1 LAEPGTP
8 SSEFLRRLTAP
19 WTERSGQFSPLKA
32 AIFVGILAPGA
43 YFTVRYFQGA
53 LDASLWQILVR
64 ESGLWAIR
72 FLMLTL
78 AITPLKAILA
88 WPQLTSLRR
97 MLGLAALGYTT
108 VHLLAFSADL
118 TFDLGAIAAEL
129 AFRLYLAVGTIA
141 FLIMI
146 PLGLTSTD
154 GMVKRLGGPK
164 WKSLH
169 QLAYVIGFLS
179 VLHFFLLLLK
189 LITPE
194 ATIWAGLFVWM
205 MAYRGVTAWVGRPG
219 KWWGLGLVA
228 VAAIATMLMEAA
240 FFLFLSTLGT
250 DRVFMILLA
259 NWTGQAGL
267 RPGGLVAILLFGLW
281 VVGISRGEYKAMVRA
296 SA

>member
-1 LAEPGTP
+1 
-8 SSEFLRRLTAP
+8 LTAS
-19 WTERSGQFSPLKA
+19 WTDRSGEFSPLKA
-32 AIFVGILAPGA
+32 TVFAGVLAPGA

-97 MLGLAALGYTT
+97 MLGVAALGYTT
-108 VHLLAFSADL
+108 VHLLAYSADL
-118 TFDLGAIAAEL
+118 TFDLATIAAEL
-129 AFRLYLAVGTIA
+129 AFRLYLAVGTMA

-154 GMVKRLGGPK
+154 GMVKRLGGPI
-164 WKSLH
+164 WKRLH

-194 ATIWAGLFVWM
+194 AIIWAGLFVWM
-205 MAYRGVTAWVGRPG
+205 MAFRVVTARVGRPG

-228 VAAIATMLMEAA
+228 GAAIATMLMEAG
-240 FFLFLSTLGT
+240 FFLFLSTLGA
-250 DRVFMILLA
+250 DRVFLILSA

-267 RPGGLVAILLFGLW
+267 RPGWIVAMLVLGLW
-281 VVGISRGEYKAMVRA
+281 VIGIGRGEYKAMVRGRA
-296 SA
+296 